1 MTRMSRN
8 RQRDRARVIIAGG
21 GFAGLAC
28 ANALDH
34 RHFDVTLIDR
44 RKAFEFTPNIHEI
57 VSGVKRA
64 KDVRLD
70 YREALAARQHRFI
83 RGDVSSIDPEERTVR
98 VGRRTLRADNLVLT
112 FGAVDATYGIEG
124 VEKHT
129 LPFKDAEHTTAIHR
143 ALEQALRA
151 GEQPKVWVIG
161 AGLAGV
167 EAVGEVLRSY
177 RGDFGSLGL
186 IEARAALLPALTSS
200 VGKHVVSLCGEQ
212 DVECVTGDP
221 VARITAKTIVLKSGR
236 RLRSDITIWTGGPAA
251 PPLLEESGLAPVR
264 GWCPVED
271 SLEHVD
277 FPGIFAAG
285 DIAQPPSLPTKQAY
299 HALDM
304 GRHVA
309 LNLERSRKGL
319 KLKGYRPVGK
329 PTLMSFG
336 DLDTVLVAGD
346 YAAAGPALAA
356 GKEAVFAAT
365 MAQLDQRAIG
375 RQLRAMLLR
384 GQRASEALLW
394 PSLRSIDTLKRQAS
408 VKIL

>member
-34 RHFDVTLIDR
+34 RQFDVTLIDR

-83 RGDVSSIDPEERTVR
+83 RGDVSSIDPEERIVR
-98 VGRRTLRADNLVLT
+98 VGRRTLRADNLVLA
-112 FGAVDATYGIEG
+112 FGAIDATYGIEG
-124 VEKHT
+124 VEPHT

-151 GEQPKVWVIG
+151 GEQPKVWIVG

-177 RGDFGSLGL
+177 RGQLGSLGL

-200 VGKHVVSLCGEQ
+200 VGDHVASLCGEQ

-251 PPLLEESGLAPVR
+251 PPLLEKSG
-264 GWCPVED
+264 
-271 SLEHVD
+271 
-277 FPGIFAAG
+277 
-285 DIAQPPSLPTKQAY
+285 PPKPE
-299 HALDM
+299 
-304 GRHVA
+304 GR
-309 LNLERSRKGL
+309 R
-319 KLKGYRPVGK
+319 
-329 PTLMSFG
+329 
-336 DLDTVLVAGD
+336 
-346 YAAAGPALAA
+346 
-356 GKEAVFAAT
+356 
-365 MAQLDQRAIG
+365 
-375 RQLRAMLLR
+375 LL
-384 GQRASEALLW
+384 
-394 PSLRSIDTLKRQAS
+394 
-408 VKIL
+408 